1 LFHSSWGISE
11 LQIIPHLLALLFIA
25 IIAHLSILND
35 DELQSVCHMGQ
46 ILLVPTLPQ
55 SQRIILGH
63 YSLFSTVCLLAGG
76 KVGKLEM
83 WRTGGLEV
91 SIPLMCPFTLS
102 FPYEGFIFYA
112 SSWSANRPR
121 LQA

>member
-46 ILLVPTLPQ
+46 ILLVPTLPP

-63 YSLFSTVCLLAGG
+63 YSLFSPSVCWLVEKWENWKCG
-76 KVGKLEM
+76 E
-83 WRTGGLEV
+83 LEV
-91 SIPLMCPFTLS
+91 WRS
-102 FPYEGFIFYA
+102 A
-112 SSWSANRPR
+112 S
-121 LQA
+121 L

>member
-1 LFHSSWGISE
+1 VPHGANPFSSHTPAKPTHYPW
-11 LQIIPHLLALLFIA
+11 PLL
-25 IIAHLSILND
+25 
-35 DELQSVCHMGQ
+35 
-46 ILLVPTLPQ
+46 
-55 SQRIILGH
+55 
-63 YSLFSTVCLLAGG
+63 SLFSVCLLAGG

-102 FPYEGFIFYA
+102 FPYEGGLFFMLA
-112 SSWSANRPR
+112 AGLLTGSQPR